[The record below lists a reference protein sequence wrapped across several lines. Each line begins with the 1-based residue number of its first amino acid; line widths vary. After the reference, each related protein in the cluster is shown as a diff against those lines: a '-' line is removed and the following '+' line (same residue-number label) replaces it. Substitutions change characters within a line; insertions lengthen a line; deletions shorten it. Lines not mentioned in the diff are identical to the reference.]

1 MYPREYVKSKKKAVR
16 MDPDCAICH
25 APASMECD
33 CEAKRLEIAVKQ
45 AEQRM
50 MQSMYSDIRTWV
62 RKRAQDY
69 ILEYY
74 RLLVD
79 RRKQSHADHM
89 EHINQHSWHYYQQP
103 PPHAAL
109 AQASQELKRGIDE
122 DWQASVQRYPEVLE
136 YFFSLVSLALP
147 PDDDPSVKDPPL
159 SALSG
164 SRKGHRRP
172 GIAPAPA
179 QGGSYEREPLP
190 MRREPTPMMEPRP
203 VGRIRDSRRQSFR
216 GAPPPPPTSYYGQPP
231 PPPW

>member
-1 MYPREYVKSKKKAVR
+1 
-16 MDPDCAICH
+16 
-25 APASMECD
+25 
-33 CEAKRLEIAVKQ
+33 
-45 AEQRM
+45 
-50 MQSMYSDIRTWV
+50 V

-89 EHINQHSWHYYQQP
+89 DHINQHSWHYYQQP

-216 GAPPPPPTSYYGQPP
+216 GAPPPPPTAYYGQPP